1 MEQERRRQPPPSDLA
16 GYLRQLPAL
25 VLLDRL
31 PIAVLGVGPLGDIAY
46 ANPACAELLG
56 YIDGQTM
63 TRLHL
68 PDLLVGQS
76 ELTPSD
82 CIAIL
87 ETTDAIVHWN
97 HAQDY
102 LVRTK
107 VSPTMM
113 KRESDPLLLVSITDL
128 TDWLWESKPV
138 SGGQEPNGH
147 SP

>member
-1 MEQERRRQPPPSDLA
+1 MQERRRQEQPTDLT
-16 GYLRQLPAL
+16 GYLTQLPAL

-31 PIAVLGVGPLGDIAY
+31 PIAVIGVGPVGDIVY

-68 PDLLVGQS
+68 PDLLAGESV
-76 ELTPSD
+76 LTPSE
-82 CIAIL
+82 CIAVL
-87 ETTDAIVHWN
+87 QTTDNIVHWN

-102 LVRTK
+102 LIRTK
-107 VSPTMM
+107 VSPTML
-113 KRESDPLLLVSITDL
+113 KRESDPLLLVTITDL
-128 TDWLWESKPV
+128 TDWLWESRPG
-138 SGGQEPNGH
+138 SGYHETNGH

>member
-1 MEQERRRQPPPSDLA
+1 MQERRRQHQPTDLT
-16 GYLRQLPAL
+16 GYLTQLPAL

-68 PDLLVGQS
+68 PDLLTGQS
-76 ELTPSD
+76 VLTPSD
-82 CIAIL
+82 CIAVL
-87 ETTDAIVHWN
+87 QTTDNIVHWN

-102 LVRTK
+102 LIRTK
-107 VSPTMM
+107 VSPTML
-113 KRESDPLLLVSITDL
+113 KRESDPLLLVTITDL
-128 TDWLWESKPV
+128 TDWLWESRPG
-138 SGGQEPNGH
+138 SGDHETNGH
-147 SP
+147 ST

>member
-1 MEQERRRQPPPSDLA
+1 VQDRRRQSQPADLA

-31 PIAVLGVGPLGDIAY
+31 PTAVLGVGPAGDIVY

-56 YIDGQTM
+56 YIDGDTM

-68 PDLLVGQS
+68 PELLAGQS
-76 ELTPSD
+76 ALTPAD
-82 CIAIL
+82 CISVLQI
-87 ETTDAIVHWN
+87 TDGIVHWN

-102 LVRTK
+102 VIRTK
-107 VSPTMM
+107 VSPTML
-113 KRESDPLLLVSITDL
+113 KRDSDPLLLVSITDL
-128 TDWLWESKPV
+128 TDWLWESRPSAGVK
-138 SGGQEPNGH
+138 ETNGR